1 MELLTIIIRSL
12 EFFTLS
18 ILLISIISFAT
29 IKIKSRKKEQR
40 LQYFSNQKEGTITM
54 ADRISTK
61 VNHEIEMNSS
71 NTTITSD
78 KIIARNRIQRNR
90 NKIYAVYK
98 PESNPNFYLHNHMN
112 WYKNLD

>member
-1 MELLTIIIRSL
+1 
-12 EFFTLS
+12 
-18 ILLISIISFAT
+18 
-29 IKIKSRKKEQR
+29 
-40 LQYFSNQKEGTITM
+40 M

-98 PESNPNFYLHNHMN
+98 LESNPNFYLHNHMN